1 MTRRFEVLLVMAGAL
16 CGGRLPVKRGLMPA
30 GRESYWKGMRIPLRT
45 ASLSLLIA
53 LSVPAGA
60 QDRATPYWASLRS
73 DEVNMRVGP
82 SEDYQIS
89 WVYRRAG
96 LPVKVER
103 SKEGWRLVRDPD
115 GAEGWVVARLLSPE
129 RAALVVGEGAAAM
142 REDTSDDSVLCWFVE
157 PGVVGKLGDCADGWC
172 LFDVHG
178 RKGYVRQNRLWG
190 TGEP

>member
-1 MTRRFEVLLVMAGAL
+1 MRF
-16 CGGRLPVKRGLMPA
+16 
-30 GRESYWKGMRIPLRT
+30 PLRT
-45 ASLSLLIA
+45 AALFLLIA

-60 QDRATPYWASLRS
+60 QDRETPYWASLRS

-103 SKEGWRLVRDPD
+103 IKEGWRLVRDPD

-142 REDTSDDSVLCWFVE
+142 REDTSDDSALRWKVE